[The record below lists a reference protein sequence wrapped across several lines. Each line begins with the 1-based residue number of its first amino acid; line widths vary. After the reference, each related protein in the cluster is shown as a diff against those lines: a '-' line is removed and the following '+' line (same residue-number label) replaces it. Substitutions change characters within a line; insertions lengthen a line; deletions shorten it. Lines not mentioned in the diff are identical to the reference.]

1 MRRLN
6 SVGCICPV
14 LCILLS
20 ICAGIETINGK
31 VKIPAFFTFV
41 DSIVDPGN
49 NNFIPTI
56 AKANHAPYGQDFMGH
71 EQNGRFSNGKL
82 PTNFMHFSQTSGLGV
97 KEKIPPFLDPNLNSH
112 ELLTGVSF
120 ASAGSGF
127 DNLTSALFNSIPMW
141 KQVELFKTYK
151 ARLENLVGKENSS
164 NIIGE
169 AIFLVVAGTNDF
181 LLNYPFLPIRR
192 TQFIVQQYQEFVLEI
207 CSSFIQVKQI
217 SLRWIIPVEKTL
229 HGESKL
235 NGCIEA
241 INNISSSYNKKLK
254 ETLQELE
261 ARLPGIKLEYADI
274 YENLLDMK
282 KNPFLYG
289 FEISDRGCCG
299 TGLLEVG
306 PLCHVKTL
314 ITCSNTSKSV
324 FWDSAHPTQATYQI
338 IADKLLRQYSKA
350 ALRNNQNI
358 YFQSAINLCAIV

>member
-1 MRRLN
+1 MGWTA
-6 SVGCICPV
+6 VYGGV
-14 LCILLS
+14 
-20 ICAGIETINGK
+20 GIETINGK

-82 PTNFMHFSQTSGLGV
+82 PTNFMLLDLG
-97 KEKIPPFLDPNLNSH
+97 H

-207 CSSFIQVKQI
+207 CSSFIQ
-217 SLRWIIPVEKTL
+217 EMY
-229 HGESKL
+229 KL
-235 NGCIEA
+235 G
-241 INNISSSYNKKLK
+241 LK